1 MLENNSNYDNIK
13 QYLADKLREMR
24 DKVAQG
30 QIEYDDI
37 KHIEECITVLAENNG
52 YDLTDNLHAIAKA
65 KYRFFG
71 NDWKKCTCVKD
82 YNHSCI
88 SQACRDE
95 IEKNGV
101 CGCNLY
107 KRK

>member
-1 MLENNSNYDNIK
+1 MRNKVVRLKKFTKKSEWK
-13 QYLADKLREMR
+13 QFRAGINMR
-24 DKVAQG
+24 G
-30 QIEYDDI
+30 QIEFDDI

-52 YDLTDNLHAIAKA
+52 YEITDNLKAIAKA

-71 NDWKKCTCVKD
+71 NDWKKCPCVKD
-82 YNHSCI
+82 DNHSCI
-88 SQACRDE
+88 SQACRDD

-107 KRK
+107 RRK

>member
-13 QYLADKLREMR
+13 QYLADKLRGMR

-37 KHIEECITVLAENNG
+37 KHIEECI
-52 YDLTDNLHAIAKA
+52 
-65 KYRFFG
+65 
-71 NDWKKCTCVKD
+71 
-82 YNHSCI
+82 

-95 IEKNGV
+95 IEKNGG

>member
-1 MLENNSNYDNIK
+1 M
-13 QYLADKLREMR
+13 
-24 DKVAQG
+24 AQG

-37 KHIEECITVLAENNG
+37 KHIEECIKTLAENNG

-71 NDWKKCTCVKD
+71 NDWKKCPCVKD
-82 YNHSCI
+82 DNHSCI

>member
-13 QYLADKLREMR
+13 QYLADKLRGI
-24 DKVAQG
+24 KTVQG

-37 KHIEECITVLAENNG
+37 KHIEQRIKTLAENNG

-65 KYRFFG
+65 KHRFFG
-71 NDWKKCTCVKD
+71 NDWRKCPCVKD
-82 YNHSCI
+82 DNHSCI

-107 KRK
+107 RRK